1 MTFPS
6 NHHRLVRRATLILD
20 SLLPKP
26 DEPQPL
32 AYRVYS
38 EEVSDFSIGS
48 SSIATPVT
56 ASGLVDSHGVSS
68 AHLPSD
74 LTVVDIHLCSLS
86 TLSATGS
93 SLPSTTRLR
102 HIRRISCPRLFMGG

>member
-6 NHHRLVRRATLILD
+6 NHLRLVRRATLILD

-38 EEVSDFSIGS
+38 EEMSDFSIGS

-56 ASGLVDSHGVSS
+56 ASGLVDSHGVSQ
-68 AHLPSD
+68 AQ
-74 LTVVDIHLCSLS
+74 
-86 TLSATGS
+86 
-93 SLPSTTRLR
+93 RF
-102 HIRRISCPRLFMGG
+102 SCEE